1 MNLRFS
7 RSSLNLIIFACIIL
21 IGWASID
28 ANIDKLRSEG
38 SLTTEAI
45 DLPALSELH
54 HQSWS
59 SHEGIQI
66 FWQTRLDTDF
76 QIRVRG
82 QLPDQGNLETTI
94 DNHVIASGFISWQQ
108 DHWQWDINM
117 GDDFELGLKKLSQ
130 HINDFPSPL
139 KGQPATIILQG
150 PWSAGIARLISARL
164 IKSLTLK
171 PLNSFADSS
180 TMNRAE
186 LNKTE
191 IAPAELYLCPWQPV
205 SAQYWLQDQLS
216 SAHQS
221 RPNIDAKQWLISPWP
236 KLPPIS
242 EQSLRIWKQ
251 TFVQQWQLKWQ
262 NPATQFDILSDL
274 AYYRLPQNYLLEG
287 YWGINT
293 LDVDQLG
300 KYLSQCQIQESI
312 LEPVLEPVLESEPAE
327 HSGSITHGEKEKQQ

>member
-7 RSSLNLIIFACIIL
+7 RSSLNLIIFICIIL

-28 ANIDKLRSEG
+28 ANIDKQRSQD
-38 SLTTEAI
+38 SLTAEAI

-54 HQSWS
+54 RQSWS
-59 SHEGIQI
+59 SHEGIQVI
-66 FWQTRLDTDF
+66 WQTRLDTDF

-82 QLPDQGNLETTI
+82 QLPEQGSMETTI
-94 DNHVIASGFISWQQ
+94 NSHLIDSGFISWQQ

-117 GDDFELGLKKLSQ
+117 GNDFELGLKKLSQ
-130 HINDFPSPL
+130 QINDFPSPL
-139 KGQPATIILQG
+139 KGQPGTIILQG
-150 PWSAGIARLISARL
+150 PWSADIARLISARL
-164 IKSLTLK
+164 IKSLILK

-180 TMNRAE
+180 TMN
-186 LNKTE
+186 KTE
-191 IAPAELYLCPWQPV
+191 RASAEIYLCPWQPV

-221 RPNIDAKQWLISPWP
+221 RANIDAKQWLVSPWP
-236 KLPPIS
+236 KLPPIN

-251 TFVQQWQLKWQ
+251 TFVQQWLLNWQ

-274 AYYRLPQNYLLEG
+274 AYYRLPQNYLLQG

-293 LDVDQLG
+293 LDVEQLDL
-300 KYLSQCQIQESI
+300 YLSQCQIQESI
-312 LEPVLEPVLESEPAE
+312 LEPVLESY
-327 HSGSITHGEKEKQQ
+327 

>member
-7 RSSLNLIIFACIIL
+7 RSSLNLIIFTCIIL

-28 ANIDKLRSEG
+28 KQRSED
-38 SLTTEAI
+38 SLKAEVI
-45 DLPALSELH
+45 GLPALSEL
-54 HQSWS
+54 QQQTWS
-59 SHEGIQI
+59 SLEGIQVI
-66 FWQTRLDTDF
+66 WQTRLDTDF
-76 QIRVRG
+76 QIRIRG
-82 QLPDQGNLETTI
+82 QLPEQESMKTTI
-94 DNHVIASGFISWQQ
+94 NSHLIDSGFISWQQ

-130 HINDFPSPL
+130 QINDFPSPL
-139 KGQPATIILQG
+139 KGQPGTIILQG
-150 PWSAGIARLISARL
+150 PWSADIARLISARI

-180 TMNRAE
+180 KINRI
-186 LNKTE
+186 E
-191 IAPAELYLCPWQPV
+191 IASAERYLCPWQPV

-216 SAHQS
+216 RTHQS
-221 RPNIDAKQWLISPWP
+221 RANIDAKEWLISPWP
-236 KLPPIS
+236 KLPPIN

-251 TFVQQWQLKWQ
+251 TFVQQWQLNWQ

-274 AYYRLPQNYLLEG
+274 AYYRLPQNYLLAG

-293 LDVDQLG
+293 LDVEQLNR
-300 KYLSQCQIQESI
+300 YLSQCQIQESI
-312 LEPVLEPVLESEPAE
+312 LEPVLESE